1 MPYAILRFQKRK
13 AGGVAACERHNERK
27 KEAYKSNPDIDMER
41 SKDNYHLVNPPRYTY
56 KKEINRM
63 VAEAGCRTRKDSVMM
78 VETLITASPEF
89 MNSLPPKEQKA
100 YFTMALDFISE
111 RVGEKNILSAVV
123 HMDERTP
130 HMHLCFVPIT
140 PDNKLS
146 AKTIL
151 GNQKSLSEWQTAY
164 HERMSSRWNQLERGQ
179 SSMET
184 KRKHVPTWLY
194 KLGGRL
200 DKQYEEIVSA
210 LSDINAFTRA
220 LKGRGIEVFFVDDNI
235 WTMDGDGELRLT
247 IMATLAQEESRKVS
261 ERVRAGQRISRA
273 NKQLYGSGNIL
284 GYDRKPGETYTI
296 NPEQAETV
304 RMIYDL
310 YEEGYGT
317 LKIAK
322 ILMERKRL
330 TATGTTKWTCHN
342 VGRILQNATYKGYIG
357 YNKSY
362 SNNYLEQ
369 KRIHNL
375 DRDTYE
381 YVKGDFEP
389 IITEKQWDRCQAILK
404 EKRKTT
410 LVENGEEKK
419 KSNRT
424 SRDIWVKK
432 LRCSCGSSFRK
443 NRYHKNKDGV
453 VSYNYVCYNQVN
465 NGKAS
470 QREKMGLE
478 TDGYCNEHSVTDWKM
493 EMMAKYFLNEAWKNR
508 KEDLMIALEYIKK
521 YYTDATR
528 NNTQHS
534 ELFLDAQI
542 DKAERKLK
550 NLIDL
555 FTDGQISKEEFAE
568 FKATYSA
575 DLQKF
580 KDEKARCGE
589 QQELF
594 ESCMCDMTAVSQAL
608 AGMVDMSSPEYTSDL
623 FNEIVNSILV
633 ENNRFIW
640 NFSYNKNA
648 NTGMNISVDGT
659 KRCPVI
665 SIDGEIMGTPSG
677 VPDFLHIS
685 EDNSLNLPA
694 EIRNNPL
701 FAKNL
706 SLILHLHRLR

>member
-1 MPYAILRFQKRK
+1 MYYGTNPLFLDRNRPRK
-13 AGGVAACERHNERK
+13 VVFYGRVSTEH
-27 KEAYKSNPDIDMER
+27 EA
-41 SKDNYHLVNPPRYTY
+41 
-56 KKEINRM
+56 
-63 VAEAGCRTRKDSVMM
+63 
-78 VETLITASPEF
+78 
-89 MNSLPPKEQKA
+89 Q
-100 YFTMALDFISE
+100 
-111 RVGEKNILSAVV
+111 LSALENQMQWYEDTAKRYPNWEVV
-123 HMDERTP
+123 GRYIDEG
-130 HMHLCFVPIT
+130 IT
-140 PDNKLS
+140 GTQ
-146 AKTIL
+146 AK
-151 GNQKSLSEWQTAY
+151 KRPSFM
-164 HERMSSRWNQLERGQ
+164 RMIADAEKGMFDL
-179 SSMET
+179 
-184 KRKHVPTWLY
+184 
-194 KLGGRL
+194 
-200 DKQYEEIVSA
+200 IVTREVCRFA
-210 LSDINAFTRA
+210 RNTVDTLTHTRA
-220 LKGRGIEVFFVDDNI
+220 LKNLGIEVFFVDDNI

-322 ILMERKRL
+322 ILQEHKRL

-389 IITEKQWDRCQAILK
+389 IISEEQWDRCQAILK

-424 SRDIWVKK
+424 SSDVWVKK

-443 NRYHKNKDGV
+443 NHYHKNKEGV
-453 VSYNYVCYNQVN
+453 TSYNYVCYNQVN

-493 EMMAKYFLNEAWKNR
+493 EMMAKYFLNEAWENR

-542 DKAERKLK
+542 DKAEKKLR
-550 NLIDL
+550 NLVDL
-555 FTDGQISKEEFAE
+555 FTEGQISKEEFAE
-568 FKATYSA
+568 VKAAYTA

-594 ESCMCDMTAVSQAL
+594 ENCMCDMTAVSQAL
-608 AGMVDMSSPEYTSDL
+608 AGMVDMSSPEYTHDL
-623 FNEIVNSILV
+623 MNEIINSILV
-633 ENNRFIW
+633 EDNRFIW
-640 NFSYNKNA
+640 NFSYNKTENA
-648 NTGMNISVDGT
+648 DTNISVDGT

-685 EDNSLNLPA
+685 EDKSLNLPA

-706 SLILHLHRLR
+706 SLILHLLRLLLHRNKRNLQLPLYEYTFGFEEAQHYRKAQGSYLRRNQWEDLTVKVWVNV

>member
-1 MPYAILRFQKRK
+1 MLQ
-13 AGGVAACERHNERK
+13 
-27 KEAYKSNPDIDMER
+27 
-41 SKDNYHLVNPPRYTY
+41 LV
-56 KKEINRM
+56 
-63 VAEAGCRTRKDSVMM
+63 C
-78 VETLITASPEF
+78 
-89 MNSLPPKEQKA
+89 
-100 YFTMALDFISE
+100 
-111 RVGEKNILSAVV
+111 
-123 HMDERTP
+123 
-130 HMHLCFVPIT
+130 
-140 PDNKLS
+140 
-146 AKTIL
+146 
-151 GNQKSLSEWQTAY
+151 WQIICSCI
-164 HERMSSRWNQLERGQ
+164 H
-179 SSMET
+179 
-184 KRKHVPTWLY
+184 
-194 KLGGRL
+194 
-200 DKQYEEIVSA
+200 
-210 LSDINAFTRA
+210 
-220 LKGRGIEVFFVDDNI
+220 
-235 WTMDGDGELRLT
+235 
-247 IMATLAQEESRKVS
+247 
-261 ERVRAGQRISRA
+261 
-273 NKQLYGSGNIL
+273 
-284 GYDRKPGETYTI
+284 
-296 NPEQAETV
+296 
-304 RMIYDL
+304 
-310 YEEGYGT
+310 
-317 LKIAK
+317 LKI
-322 ILMERKRL
+322 
-330 TATGTTKWTCHN
+330 
-342 VGRILQNATYKGYIG
+342 
-357 YNKSY
+357 
-362 SNNYLEQ
+362 
-369 KRIHNL
+369 
-375 DRDTYE
+375 E
-381 YVKGDFEP
+381 YGF
-389 IITEKQWDRCQAILK
+389 
-404 EKRKTT
+404 
-410 LVENGEEKK
+410 
-419 KSNRT
+419 
-424 SRDIWVKK
+424 
-432 LRCSCGSSFRK
+432 
-443 NRYHKNKDGV
+443 
-453 VSYNYVCYNQVN
+453 
-465 NGKAS
+465 KAS

-706 SLILHLHRLR
+706 SLILHLHRLQSRIRSN

>member
-1 MPYAILRFQKRK
+1 M
-13 AGGVAACERHNERK
+13 
-27 KEAYKSNPDIDMER
+27 
-41 SKDNYHLVNPPRYTY
+41 
-56 KKEINRM
+56 
-63 VAEAGCRTRKDSVMM
+63 
-78 VETLITASPEF
+78 ITGIHH
-89 MNSLPPKEQKA
+89 
-100 YFTMALDFISE
+100 ISM
-111 RVGEKNILSAVV
+111 K
-123 HMDERTP
+123 
-130 HMHLCFVPIT
+130 C
-140 PDNKLS
+140 
-146 AKTIL
+146 
-151 GNQKSLSEWQTAY
+151 
-164 HERMSSRWNQLERGQ
+164 SRG
-179 SSMET
+179 T
-184 KRKHVPTWLY
+184 
-194 KLGGRL
+194 
-200 DKQYEEIVSA
+200 QYEEIVK
-210 LSDINAFTRA
+210 FYH
-220 LKGRGIEVFFVDDNI
+220 EV
-235 WTMDGDGELRLT
+235 
-247 IMATLAQEESRKVS
+247 
-261 ERVRAGQRISRA
+261 
-273 NKQLYGSGNIL
+273 L
-284 GYDRKPGETYTI
+284 G
-296 NPEQAETV
+296 
-304 RMIYDL
+304 
-310 YEEGYGT
+310 
-317 LKIAK
+317 LKIARVWGDEK
-322 ILMERKRL
+322 APDGIMFD
-330 TATGTTKWTCHN
+330 TG
-342 VGRILQNATYKGYIG
+342 
-357 YNKSY
+357 
-362 SNNYLEQ
+362 
-369 KRIHNL
+369 
-375 DRDTYE
+375 
-381 YVKGDFEP
+381 
-389 IITEKQWDRCQAILK
+389 
-404 EKRKTT
+404 
-410 LVENGEEKK
+410 NG
-419 KSNRT
+419 
-424 SRDIWVKK
+424 
-432 LRCSCGSSFRK
+432 L
-443 NRYHKNKDGV
+443 
-453 VSYNYVCYNQVN
+453 
-465 NGKAS
+465 
-470 QREKMGLE
+470 MGLE

-706 SLILHLHRLR
+706 SLILHLHRLLLKIGISQKFTISWDLTITYEMAKAYRKAHGGYLRENQWEDITMTMCLEIGK

>member
-1 MPYAILRFQKRK
+1 MYYGANPLFLDKNRPRK
-13 AGGVAACERHNERK
+13 VVFYGRVSTEH
-27 KEAYKSNPDIDMER
+27 EA
-41 SKDNYHLVNPPRYTY
+41 
-56 KKEINRM
+56 
-63 VAEAGCRTRKDSVMM
+63 
-78 VETLITASPEF
+78 
-89 MNSLPPKEQKA
+89 Q
-100 YFTMALDFISE
+100 
-111 RVGEKNILSAVV
+111 LSALENQMQWYEDTAKRYANWEVV
-123 HMDERTP
+123 GRYIDEG
-130 HMHLCFVPIT
+130 IT
-140 PDNKLS
+140 GTQ
-146 AKTIL
+146 AK
-151 GNQKSLSEWQTAY
+151 KRPSFM
-164 HERMSSRWNQLERGQ
+164 RMIADAEKGMFDL
-179 SSMET
+179 
-184 KRKHVPTWLY
+184 
-194 KLGGRL
+194 
-200 DKQYEEIVSA
+200 IVTREVCRFA
-210 LSDINAFTRA
+210 RNTVDTLTHTRA

-304 RMIYDL
+304 HMIYDL
-310 YEEGYGT
+310 YEKGYGT

-389 IITEKQWDRCQAILK
+389 IITEEQWDRCQAILK
-404 EKRKTT
+404 EKRKPT

-424 SRDIWVKK
+424 SSDVWVKK

-443 NRYHKNKDGV
+443 NRYHKNKEGV
-453 VSYNYVCYNQVN
+453 TSYNYVCYNQVN

-470 QREKMGLE
+470 QRVKMGLE
-478 TDGYCNEHSVTDWKM
+478 ADGYCNEHSVTDWKM

-542 DKAERKLK
+542 DKAEKKLR
-550 NLIDL
+550 NLVDL
-555 FTDGQISKEEFAE
+555 FTEGQISKEEFAE
-568 FKATYSA
+568 VKAAYTA
-575 DLQKF
+575 DLKKF

-594 ESCMCDMTAVSQAL
+594 ENCTCDMTAVSQAL
-608 AGMVDMSSPEYTSDL
+608 AGMVDMSSPEYPSDL

-640 NFSYNKNA
+640 NFSYNKTANA
-648 NTGMNISVDGT
+648 DMNISVDGN

-677 VPDFLHIS
+677 VLDFLHIS

-706 SLILHLHRLR
+706 SLILHLHRLRLSKRKNINDGSALRRYPH

>member
-1 MPYAILRFQKRK
+1 MLNNFFMGNPIPDKNRPRK
-13 AGGVAACERHNERK
+13 VVFYGRVSTEH
-27 KEAYKSNPDIDMER
+27 EA
-41 SKDNYHLVNPPRYTY
+41 
-56 KKEINRM
+56 
-63 VAEAGCRTRKDSVMM
+63 
-78 VETLITASPEF
+78 
-89 MNSLPPKEQKA
+89 Q
-100 YFTMALDFISE
+100 
-111 RVGEKNILSAVV
+111 LSALENQMQWYEDTAKRYPNWEVV
-123 HMDERTP
+123 GRYIDEG
-130 HMHLCFVPIT
+130 IT
-140 PDNKLS
+140 GTQ
-146 AKTIL
+146 AK
-151 GNQKSLSEWQTAY
+151 KRPSFM
-164 HERMSSRWNQLERGQ
+164 RMIADAEKGMFDL
-179 SSMET
+179 
-184 KRKHVPTWLY
+184 
-194 KLGGRL
+194 
-200 DKQYEEIVSA
+200 IVTREVCRFA
-210 LSDINAFTRA
+210 RNTVDTLTHTRA

-261 ERVRAGQRISRA
+261 ERVKAGQRISRA
-273 NKQLYGSGNIL
+273 NKQLFGSGNIL

-375 DRDTYE
+375 DKDSYV

-389 IITEKQWDRCQAILK
+389 IITEEQWDKCQAILK

-424 SRDIWVKK
+424 SSDVWVKK

-443 NRYHKNKDGV
+443 NRYHKHNDGTTT
-453 VSYNYVCYNQVN
+453 YNYVCYNQVN

-470 QREKMGLE
+470 QRVKMGLE
-478 TDGYCNEHSVTDWKM
+478 ADGYCDEHSVTDWKM
-493 EMMAKYFLNEAWKNR
+493 EMMAKYFLNEAWKSR

-528 NNTQHS
+528 NNTQHN

-542 DKAERKLK
+542 DKAEKKLK
-550 NLIDL
+550 NLVDL

-594 ESCMCDMTAVSQAL
+594 ENCMCDMTAVSQAL
-608 AGMVDMSSPEYTSDL
+608 AGMVDMSSPEYTHDL
-623 FNEIVNSILV
+623 MNEIVNSILV
-633 ENNRFIW
+633 KDNRFIW
-640 NFSYNKNA
+640 NFSYNKTE
-648 NTGMNISVDGT
+648 NTDMNISIEGN
-659 KRCPVI
+659 KRKKQCPVI
-665 SIDGEIMGTPSG
+665 TIDGEIMGTPSG
-677 VPDFLHIS
+677 VPDFSVLGNTAGIPSGVPDFLHIS
-685 EDNSLNLPA
+685 GNNSLDLPA

-701 FAKNL
+701 FAKKA
-706 SLILHLHRLR
+706 SLLLHLHRLHYAKVVKPEFALVWDFKITYEMAKSWRKAHNAYLRENQWKDLTVRVCLDVG

>member
-1 MPYAILRFQKRK
+1 M
-13 AGGVAACERHNERK
+13 
-27 KEAYKSNPDIDMER
+27 
-41 SKDNYHLVNPPRYTY
+41 
-56 KKEINRM
+56 
-63 VAEAGCRTRKDSVMM
+63 
-78 VETLITASPEF
+78 
-89 MNSLPPKEQKA
+89 
-100 YFTMALDFISE
+100 
-111 RVGEKNILSAVV
+111 
-123 HMDERTP
+123 
-130 HMHLCFVPIT
+130 
-140 PDNKLS
+140 
-146 AKTIL
+146 
-151 GNQKSLSEWQTAY
+151 
-164 HERMSSRWNQLERGQ
+164 
-179 SSMET
+179 
-184 KRKHVPTWLY
+184 
-194 KLGGRL
+194 
-200 DKQYEEIVSA
+200 
-210 LSDINAFTRA
+210 
-220 LKGRGIEVFFVDDNI
+220 
-235 WTMDGDGELRLT
+235 
-247 IMATLAQEESRKVS
+247 
-261 ERVRAGQRISRA
+261 
-273 NKQLYGSGNIL
+273 
-284 GYDRKPGETYTI
+284 
-296 NPEQAETV
+296 
-304 RMIYDL
+304 
-310 YEEGYGT
+310 
-317 LKIAK
+317 
-322 ILMERKRL
+322 
-330 TATGTTKWTCHN
+330 
-342 VGRILQNATYKGYIG
+342 
-357 YNKSY
+357 
-362 SNNYLEQ
+362 
-369 KRIHNL
+369 
-375 DRDTYE
+375 
-381 YVKGDFEP
+381 
-389 IITEKQWDRCQAILK
+389 
-404 EKRKTT
+404 
-410 LVENGEEKK
+410 
-419 KSNRT
+419 
-424 SRDIWVKK
+424 
-432 LRCSCGSSFRK
+432 
-443 NRYHKNKDGV
+443 
-453 VSYNYVCYNQVN
+453 N

-594 ESCMCDMTAVSQAL
+594 ENCMCDMTAVSQAL
-608 AGMVDMSSPEYTSDL
+608 AGMVDMSSPEYSSDL

-648 NTGMNISVDGT
+648 NTDMNISVDGN

-706 SLILHLHRLR
+706 SLILHLHRQLLEQMHNFHIY

>member
-1 MPYAILRFQKRK
+1 MYYGTNPLFLDKNRPRK
-13 AGGVAACERHNERK
+13 VVFYGRVSTEH
-27 KEAYKSNPDIDMER
+27 EA
-41 SKDNYHLVNPPRYTY
+41 
-56 KKEINRM
+56 
-63 VAEAGCRTRKDSVMM
+63 
-78 VETLITASPEF
+78 
-89 MNSLPPKEQKA
+89 Q
-100 YFTMALDFISE
+100 
-111 RVGEKNILSAVV
+111 LSALENQMQWYEDTAKRFPNWEVV
-123 HMDERTP
+123 GRYIDEG
-130 HMHLCFVPIT
+130 IT
-140 PDNKLS
+140 GTQ
-146 AKTIL
+146 AK
-151 GNQKSLSEWQTAY
+151 KRPSFM
-164 HERMSSRWNQLERGQ
+164 RMIADAEKGMFDL
-179 SSMET
+179 
-184 KRKHVPTWLY
+184 
-194 KLGGRL
+194 
-200 DKQYEEIVSA
+200 IVTREVCRFA
-210 LSDINAFTRA
+210 RNTVDTLTHTRA

-706 SLILHLHRLR
+706 SLILHLHSPLIISNAPARGSSSFFIAVLLSDLWQYRIIIFVRLRSQIFRQIA

>member
-1 MPYAILRFQKRK
+1 MRMIADAEKGMFDLIVTREVCRFARNT
-13 AGGVAACERHNERK
+13 V
-27 KEAYKSNPDIDMER
+27 D
-41 SKDNYHLVNPPRYTY
+41 
-56 KKEINRM
+56 
-63 VAEAGCRTRKDSVMM
+63 
-78 VETLITASPEF
+78 TLTHI
-89 MNSLPPKEQKA
+89 
-100 YFTMALDFISE
+100 
-111 RVGEKNILSAVV
+111 
-123 HMDERTP
+123 
-130 HMHLCFVPIT
+130 
-140 PDNKLS
+140 
-146 AKTIL
+146 
-151 GNQKSLSEWQTAY
+151 
-164 HERMSSRWNQLERGQ
+164 
-179 SSMET
+179 
-184 KRKHVPTWLY
+184 
-194 KLGGRL
+194 
-200 DKQYEEIVSA
+200 
-210 LSDINAFTRA
+210 RA

-304 RMIYDL
+304 HMIYDL

-389 IITEKQWDRCQAILK
+389 IITEEQWDRCQAILK

-508 KEDLMIALEYIKK
+508 KEDLMITLEYIKK

-648 NTGMNISVDGT
+648 NTDMNISVDGN

-706 SLILHLHRLR
+706 SLILHLHRQEDITPPQFVANLFLYIPNNKLYKQF

>member
-1 MPYAILRFQKRK
+1 MHRHSYHCPYCKSLNAIAKNMGVPYSDKVGWNKNMVKRVLENEK
-13 AGGVAACERHNERK
+13 YLGNETYPQLISEDIFRAVNERK
-27 KEAYKSNPDIDMER
+27 
-41 SKDNYHLVNPPRYTY
+41 
-56 KKEINRM
+56 
-63 VAEAGCRTRKDSVMM
+63 
-78 VETLITASPEF
+78 
-89 MNSLPPKEQKA
+89 
-100 YFTMALDFISE
+100 
-111 RVGEKNILSAVV
+111 
-123 HMDERTP
+123 
-130 HMHLCFVPIT
+130 
-140 PDNKLS
+140 S
-146 AKTIL
+146 AKAT
-151 GNQKSLSEWQTAY
+151 SLCI
-164 HERMSSRWNQLERGQ
+164 
-179 SSMET
+179 
-184 KRKHVPTWLY
+184 VPDEL
-194 KLGGRL
+194 
-200 DKQYEEIVSA
+200 Q
-210 LSDINAFTRA
+210 
-220 LKGRGIEVFFVDDNI
+220 EVRN
-235 WTMDGDGELRLT
+235 LT
-247 IMATLAQEESRKVS
+247 V
-261 ERVRAGQRISRA
+261 
-273 NKQLYGSGNIL
+273 
-284 GYDRKPGETYTI
+284 
-296 NPEQAETV
+296 
-304 RMIYDL
+304 
-310 YEEGYGT
+310 
-317 LKIAK
+317 
-322 ILMERKRL
+322 
-330 TATGTTKWTCHN
+330 C
-342 VGRILQNATYKGYIG
+342 
-357 YNKSY
+357 
-362 SNNYLEQ
+362 
-369 KRIHNL
+369 
-375 DRDTYE
+375 
-381 YVKGDFEP
+381 KGDFEP
-389 IITEKQWDRCQAILK
+389 IITEEQWDRCQAILK

-508 KEDLMIALEYIKK
+508 KEDLLIALEYIKK

-542 DKAERKLK
+542 DKAEKKLK

-555 FTDGQISKEEFAE
+555 FTDGQISKEEFSE

-594 ESCMCDMTAVSQAL
+594 ENCMCDMTAVSQAL
-608 AGMVDMSSPEYTSDL
+608 AGMVDMSSPEYSSDL

-648 NTGMNISVDGT
+648 NTDMNISVDGN

-706 SLILHLHRLR
+706 SLILHLHK